1 MFRGLQSKDFHVSS
15 RFPSFLRW
23 DLPVVPRLALTSL
36 AQVTVPVLGSW
47 WDTVLSLSELLT
59 QTGSKQGAKT
69 QTPHS
74 HQALCSLTALVCPPV
89 TLSNAFWKDSL
100 NVAQSTNSVYLG
112 TQRKVAKKLL
122 IFMSHSQTG
131 PQLSN
136 ILSVPFVFNL
146 YFLHSRVPRKCM
158 LVKDTQRK
166 KPNPWLHPHCK

>member
-36 AQVTVPVLGSW
+36 ARVTVPVLGSW

-74 HQALCSLTALVCPPV
+74 HQALCSLTVLVCPPV
-89 TLSNAFWKDSL
+89 TLSKAFWKDSL
-100 NVAQSTNSVYLG
+100 NVAQSTNSVY
-112 TQRKVAKKLL
+112 
-122 IFMSHSQTG
+122 
-131 PQLSN
+131 
-136 ILSVPFVFNL
+136 
-146 YFLHSRVPRKCM
+146 
-158 LVKDTQRK
+158 
-166 KPNPWLHPHCK
+166 